1 VIAAATGDRRVR
13 LGAGLVLL
21 AIVAVTLIA
30 APSMTGEYT
39 QQVFFRI
46 FQLVALA
53 EAWNLMAGYAGMVS
67 LAPAAFIGAGSYAT
81 AKLSISA
88 GFSVIPS
95 VAAAGAVAVIFA
107 LIVSVPMFRFRGL
120 YFTIATL
127 VLAAAP
133 QIFMTNWEGLGGS
146 SGLTLTNIAPTTE
159 EFYFYSLALAV
170 IATGACFFAVRSR
183 AGLGLTAIRDNEDVA
198 QEVGVRTFRA
208 KLWVWLLSSGL
219 LGLVGGLQAQ
229 QVATIVPEGA
239 FSLQWTIEIIN
250 ATVIGGLG
258 TIVGPVVGAGVTT
271 WLSEELA
278 NYPEVH
284 LAITGAILILVIRF
298 APRGLWGTFT
308 LGIASLIEG
317 RGARREERAEAE
329 PELPAPGTEPLVPVR
344 DGGAARDGAAAVPVA
359 HDGAGSPPAGVGE
372 PLVEVTGLS
381 KSFGGVHAVQGVD
394 FRLNRGEVLGVIGPN
409 GAGKSTTIAMLSG
422 ALVADEG
429 VVRIGGEDAT
439 SASASERA
447 RMGIGRTHQIPQPFE
462 QMTVI
467 ENLLVA
473 AYFGG
478 RRHSR
483 SEAREES
490 IAILDRTGL
499 LAQAEARASDLT
511 LLQLK
516 RLELARALALRPRV
530 LLLDEIGAGLVESEV
545 GELIAL
551 IAELRE
557 EVEAIL
563 VVEHVVEMIRA
574 CCDRAIVLDR
584 GRLLAEGTPA
594 EVYANPEVIAAYL
607 GTKHGEATP
616 LRRAP
621 SAAAAA
627 AEPLLVVDDVSARYG
642 HHRALQ
648 GVSLEARPGEV
659 IGLLGVNGAGKTTT
673 ARVISGML
681 KASDG
686 EIHFGGR
693 RIDGRPAHD
702 VTRAGLAHCMEGR
715 RIFADLS
722 VEENLLLA
730 AGTGPKSERA
740 ERVEEA
746 YELFDILAEK
756 RDDSGATLSGGQQQ
770 MLAIGRALVARPRL
784 AIFDEISLGLAPV
797 AVDRLYEALRELN
810 SRGVTLIVIEQ
821 DVERG
826 LALADRVYVLVKGR
840 VALMGEPAEIREDP
854 RLQELYVGDVS
865 ES

>member
-1 VIAAATGDRRVR
+1 
-13 LGAGLVLL
+13 
-21 AIVAVTLIA
+21 
-30 APSMTGEYT
+30 
-39 QQVFFRI
+39 
-46 FQLVALA
+46 
-53 EAWNLMAGYAGMVS
+53 
-67 LAPAAFIGAGSYAT
+67 
-81 AKLSISA
+81 
-88 GFSVIPS
+88 
-95 VAAAGAVAVIFA
+95 
-107 LIVSVPMFRFRGL
+107 
-120 YFTIATL
+120 
-127 VLAAAP
+127 
-133 QIFMTNWEGLGGS
+133 
-146 SGLTLTNIAPTTE
+146 
-159 EFYFYSLALAV
+159 
-170 IATGACFFAVRSR
+170 
-183 AGLGLTAIRDNEDVA
+183 
-198 QEVGVRTFRA
+198 
-208 KLWVWLLSSGL
+208 
-219 LGLVGGLQAQ
+219 
-229 QVATIVPEGA
+229 
-239 FSLQWTIEIIN
+239 
-250 ATVIGGLG
+250 
-258 TIVGPVVGAGVTT
+258 
-271 WLSEELA
+271 
-278 NYPEVH
+278 
-284 LAITGAILILVIRF
+284 
-298 APRGLWGTFT
+298 
-308 LGIASLIEG
+308 
-317 RGARREERAEAE
+317 
-329 PELPAPGTEPLVPVR
+329 
-344 DGGAARDGAAAVPVA
+344 
-359 HDGAGSPPAGVGE
+359 
-372 PLVEVTGLS
+372 
-381 KSFGGVHAVQGVD
+381 
-394 FRLNRGEVLGVIGPN
+394 
-409 GAGKSTTIAMLSG
+409 
-422 ALVADEG
+422 
-429 VVRIGGEDAT
+429 
-439 SASASERA
+439 
-447 RMGIGRTHQIPQPFE
+447 MGIGRTHQIPQPFE

-483 SEAREES
+483 TEAREVAT
-490 IAILDRTGL
+490 AILARTGL
-499 LAQAEARASDLT
+499 LPQAEARASDLT

-516 RLELARALALRPRV
+516 RLELARALALQPRV

-551 IAELRE
+551 IAELRQ

-584 GRLLAEGTPA
+584 GRLLAEGTPT

-621 SAAAAA
+621 SAEAAA
-627 AEPLLVVDDVSARYG
+627 AEPLLVLDDVSARYG

-810 SRGVTLIVIEQ
+810 ARGVTLIVIEQ